1 MVTAI
6 VHFKVRRHQ
15 IPQVAGAI
23 AELDGVREVYSV
35 TGDSDLIAI
44 IRVDHHEAL
53 AEVIADRLGKVEGIE
68 ETRTYLAFRT
78 YAASEVDAAF
88 GPEFG

>member
-6 VHFKVRRHQ
+6 VHFKVRRDQ
-15 IPQVAGAI
+15 IPQVAMAI
-23 AELDGVREVYSV
+23 AELDGIREVYSV
-35 TGDSDLIAI
+35 TGDSDLVAI
-44 IRVDHHEAL
+44 VRVDHHEAL
-53 AEVIADRLGKVEGIE
+53 AEVIADRLGKVEGIQ

-78 YAASEVDAAF
+78 YAPSEVDAAF